1 MFNEH
6 NKSMAKAEKLEFQT
20 EVSQL
25 LKLMI
30 NSVYSEKEVFVRE
43 LVSNASDACDKLR
56 YLATT
61 KEKLLQSDP
70 DLKIKIEINKKDNI
84 VTIVDNGIG
93 MNKKDLVNNLGT
105 IARSGTAQF
114 IKEATETKDLS
125 LIGQF
130 GVGFYSAFMVA
141 SDLKVV
147 TRKAG
152 ENKLWIWKSDG
163 ESNFTIEET
172 DDLDQLKSNRGT
184 KIFLTIT
191 KENKEFLDKIRIEEI
206 IRKYSDHISIPIFVQ
221 NYGDKEEEKPE
232 AINSA
237 LALWTRPKNK
247 ITKDQYK
254 EFYNHVGQ
262 MFDDPWMTSHYKA
275 EGQIEYTVL
284 NFIPSTKPFDLY
296 DPARENRLK
305 LYVKKVFI
313 TDNCPELIPPYLR
326 FLRGVIDS
334 EDLPLNISREMLQ
347 NNPVVKKIRN
357 ALVKRTIND
366 LKKKLVADR
375 ASFEQFWSNFGPVI
389 KEGIYEDFEKKDNL
403 LEIALFKNSNST
415 KLITLDEYIETMD
428 KKQKDIYFIT
438 GDSYDNIINNPRL
451 EGYKSRGINVLILDD
466 PVDSFWTSS
475 TPSFKEKNIKS
486 ITKGIDDLD
495 NIGKKKKDEKEKKED
510 KSIEPLIVLLKEKLK
525 DKVKDVRTSSRLTES
540 PVCLVADESSMDPQL
555 EKILQQ
561 HNQLQQGISLKI
573 LELNPDHKLIKKL
586 AKMSK
591 DKSLIGDIENIAILL
606 YEQSMILDGEKPSDP
621 VNFSKKLIDTISA
634 SIN

>member
-1 MFNEH
+1 
-6 NKSMAKAEKLEFQT
+6 MAKSEKLEFQT

-70 DLKIKIEINKKDNI
+70 DLKIQIEIDKKENQI
-84 VTIVDNGIG
+84 TITDNGIG
-93 MNKKDLVNNLGT
+93 MNRDDLVNNLGT

-141 SDLKVV
+141 SDLTVI

-152 ENKLWIWKSDG
+152 EKKLWIWKSDG
-163 ESNFTIEET
+163 ESNFTIDES
-172 DDLDQLKSNRGT
+172 DDLEQLNSNRGT
-184 KIFLTIT
+184 KIILSIT
-191 KENKEFLDKIRIEEI
+191 KEGKEYLEKTRIEEI
-206 IRKYSDHISIPIFVQ
+206 IRKYSDHISIPIFVRDTK
-221 NYGDKEEEKPE
+221 DKEDEKPE

-254 EFYNHVGQ
+254 EFYNHVVQ
-262 MFDDPWMTSHYKA
+262 MFDDPWLTSHYKA

-357 ALVKRTIND
+357 ALVRRTIGD
-366 LKKKLVADR
+366 LKKKLANDR
-375 ASFEQFWSNFGPVI
+375 SSYEEFWSNFGPVI
-389 KEGIYEDFEKKDNL
+389 KEGIYEDTEKKDTL
-403 LEIALFKNSNST
+403 LEIALFKNSNSS
-415 KLITLDEYIETMD
+415 KLITLDEYIEAMG
-428 KKQKDIYFIT
+428 KKQNDIYFIT
-438 GDSYDNIINNPRL
+438 GDSYNNVINNPSL

-466 PVDSFWTSS
+466 AVDSFWTSA
-475 TPSFKEKNIKS
+475 TPNFKEKNIKS
-486 ITKGIDDLD
+486 ITKGVDDLD
-495 NIGKKKKDEKEKKED
+495 SISKKKTDDKDKKED
-510 KSIEPLIVLLKEKLK
+510 KSLEPLIVLLKDKLK
-525 DKVKDVRTSSRLTES
+525 EKVKDVRTSSRLTES
-540 PVCLVADESSMDPQL
+540 PVCLVVDESAMDPQL

-561 HNQLQQGISLKI
+561 HNQLQQAASLKI
-573 LELNPDHKLIKKL
+573 LEINPDHKLIKKL

-591 DKSLIGDIENIAILL
+591 DKASVGDIENIGILL

-634 SIN
+634 SLS

>member
-1 MFNEH
+1 
-6 NKSMAKAEKLEFQT
+6 
-20 EVSQL
+20 
-25 LKLMI
+25 MI

-70 DLKIKIEINKKDNI
+70 DLKIQIEIDKKENLI
-84 VTIVDNGIG
+84 TITDNGIG
-93 MNKKDLVNNLGT
+93 MNRDDLVNNLGT

-141 SDLKVV
+141 SDLTVI

-152 ENKLWIWKSDG
+152 EKKLWIWKSDG
-163 ESNFTIEET
+163 ESNFTIDES
-172 DDLDQLKSNRGT
+172 DDLEQLNSNRGT
-184 KIFLTIT
+184 KIILSIT
-191 KENKEFLDKIRIEEI
+191 KEGKEYLEKIRIEEI
-206 IRKYSDHISIPIFVQ
+206 IRKYSDHISIPIFVRDIK
-221 NYGDKEEEKPE
+221 DKEDEKPE

-247 ITKDQYK
+247 ITKEQYK

-262 MFDDPWMTSHYKA
+262 MFDDPWLTSHYKA

-357 ALVKRTIND
+357 ALVRRTIGD
-366 LKKKLVADR
+366 LKKKLTNDR
-375 ASFEQFWSNFGPVI
+375 TSYEEFWSNFGPVI
-389 KEGIYEDFEKKDNL
+389 KEGIYEDTEKKDTL

-415 KLITLDEYIETMD
+415 KLITLDEYIDSMS

-438 GDSYDNIINNPRL
+438 GDSYTNVINNPSL

-466 PVDSFWTSS
+466 AVDSFWTSS
-475 TPSFKEKNIKS
+475 TPNFKEKNIKS
-486 ITKGIDDLD
+486 VSKGVDDLES
-495 NIGKKKKDEKEKKED
+495 ISKKKTDDKDKKED
-510 KSIEPLIVLLKEKLK
+510 KSLEPLIILLKDKLK
-525 DKVKDVRTSSRLTES
+525 EKVKDVRTSSRLTES
-540 PVCLVADESSMDPQL
+540 PVCLVVDESAMDPQL

-561 HNQLQQGISLKI
+561 HNQLQQGAALKI
-573 LELNPDHKLIKKL
+573 LEINPDHKLIKKL

-591 DKSLIGDIENIAILL
+591 DKASVGDIENIGILL

-634 SIN
+634 SIS

>member
-1 MFNEH
+1 
-6 NKSMAKAEKLEFQT
+6 MAKSEKLEFQT

-70 DLKIKIEINKKDNI
+70 DLKIQIEIDKKENLI
-84 VTIVDNGIG
+84 TITDNGIG
-93 MNKKDLVNNLGT
+93 MNRDDLVNNLGT

-141 SDLKVV
+141 SDLTVI

-152 ENKLWIWKSDG
+152 EKKLWIWKSDG
-163 ESNFTIEET
+163 ESNFTIDES
-172 DDLDQLKSNRGT
+172 DDLEQLNSNRGT
-184 KIFLTIT
+184 KIILSIT
-191 KENKEFLDKIRIEEI
+191 KEGKEYLEKIRIEEI
-206 IRKYSDHISIPIFVQ
+206 IRKYSDHISIPIFVRDIK
-221 NYGDKEEEKPE
+221 DKEDEKPE

-247 ITKDQYK
+247 ITKEQYK

-262 MFDDPWMTSHYKA
+262 MFDDPWLTSHYKA

-357 ALVKRTIND
+357 ALVRRTIGD
-366 LKKKLVADR
+366 LKKKLTNDR
-375 ASFEQFWSNFGPVI
+375 TSYEEFWSNFGPVI
-389 KEGIYEDFEKKDNL
+389 KEGIYEDTEKKDTL

-415 KLITLDEYIETMD
+415 KLITLDEYIDSMS

-438 GDSYDNIINNPRL
+438 GDSYTNVINNPSL

-466 PVDSFWTSS
+466 AVDSFWTSS
-475 TPSFKEKNIKS
+475 TPNFKEKNIKS
-486 ITKGIDDLD
+486 VSKGVDDLES
-495 NIGKKKKDEKEKKED
+495 ISKKKTDDKDKKED
-510 KSIEPLIVLLKEKLK
+510 KSLEPLIILLKDKLK
-525 DKVKDVRTSSRLTES
+525 EKVKDVRTSSRLTES
-540 PVCLVADESSMDPQL
+540 PVCLVVDESAMDPQL

-561 HNQLQQGISLKI
+561 HNQLQQGAALKI
-573 LELNPDHKLIKKL
+573 LEINPDHKLIKKL

-591 DKSLIGDIENIAILL
+591 DKASVGDIENIGILL

-634 SIN
+634 SIS

>member
-1 MFNEH
+1 
-6 NKSMAKAEKLEFQT
+6 MAKSEKLEFQT

-70 DLKIKIEINKKDNI
+70 DLKIQIEIDKKENQI
-84 VTIVDNGIG
+84 TITDNGIG
-93 MNKKDLVNNLGT
+93 MNRDDLVNNLGT

-141 SDLKVV
+141 SDLTVI

-152 ENKLWIWKSDG
+152 EKKLWIWKSDG
-163 ESNFTIEET
+163 ESNFTIDES
-172 DDLDQLKSNRGT
+172 DDLEQLNSNRGT
-184 KIFLTIT
+184 KIILSIT
-191 KENKEFLDKIRIEEI
+191 KEGKEYLEKTRIEEI
-206 IRKYSDHISIPIFVQ
+206 IRKYSDHISIPIFVRDTK
-221 NYGDKEEEKPE
+221 DKEDEKPE

-262 MFDDPWMTSHYKA
+262 MFDDPWLTSHYKA

-357 ALVKRTIND
+357 ALVRRTIGD
-366 LKKKLVADR
+366 LKKKLANDR
-375 ASFEQFWSNFGPVI
+375 SSYEEFWSNFGPVI
-389 KEGIYEDFEKKDNL
+389 KEGIYEDTEKKDTL
-403 LEIALFKNSNST
+403 LEIALFKNSNSS
-415 KLITLDEYIETMD
+415 KLITLDEYIEAMG
-428 KKQKDIYFIT
+428 KKQNDIYFIT
-438 GDSYDNIINNPRL
+438 GDSYNNVINNPSL

-466 PVDSFWTSS
+466 AVDSFWTSA
-475 TPSFKEKNIKS
+475 TPNFKEKNIKS
-486 ITKGIDDLD
+486 ITKGVDDLD
-495 NIGKKKKDEKEKKED
+495 SISKKKTDDKDKKED
-510 KSIEPLIVLLKEKLK
+510 KSLEPLIVLLKDKLK
-525 DKVKDVRTSSRLTES
+525 EKVKDVRTSSRLTES
-540 PVCLVADESSMDPQL
+540 PVCLVVDESAMDPQL

-561 HNQLQQGISLKI
+561 HNQLQQAASLKI
-573 LELNPDHKLIKKL
+573 LEINPDHKLIKKL

-591 DKSLIGDIENIAILL
+591 DKASVGDIENIGILL

-634 SIN
+634 SLS

>member
-1 MFNEH
+1 
-6 NKSMAKAEKLEFQT
+6 MAKAEKLEFQT

-70 DLKIKIEINKKDNI
+70 DLKIKIEINKKDNL

-93 MNKKDLVNNLGT
+93 MNKKDLVSNLGT

-152 ENKLWIWKSDG
+152 ESKLWIWKSDG
-163 ESNFTIEET
+163 ESNFTIEES
-172 DDLDQLKSNRGT
+172 DDLDQLNSNRGT
-184 KIFLTIT
+184 KIILTIT

-221 NYGDKEEEKPE
+221 NSGDKEEEKPE

-366 LKKKLVADR
+366 LKKKLAADR
-375 ASFEQFWSNFGPVI
+375 ASFEQFWVNFGPVI

-428 KKQKDIYFIT
+428 KKQMDIYFIT
-438 GDSYDNIINNPRL
+438 GDSYDNIINNPSL

-495 NIGKKKKDEKEKKED
+495 NLGKKKKDEKEKKED

-591 DKSLIGDIENIAILL
+591 DKSSIGDIENIAILL

>member
-1 MFNEH
+1 
-6 NKSMAKAEKLEFQT
+6 MAKSEKLEFQT

-70 DLKIKIEINKKDNI
+70 DLKIQIETDKKENQI
-84 VTIVDNGIG
+84 TITDNGIG
-93 MNKKDLVNNLGT
+93 MNRDDLVNNLGT

-141 SDLKVV
+141 SDLTVI

-152 ENKLWIWKSDG
+152 EKKLWIWKSDG
-163 ESNFTIEET
+163 ESNFTIDES
-172 DDLDQLKSNRGT
+172 DDLEQLNSNRGT
-184 KIFLTIT
+184 KIILSIT
-191 KENKEFLDKIRIEEI
+191 KEGKEYLEKTRIEEI
-206 IRKYSDHISIPIFVQ
+206 IRKYSDHISIPIFVRDIK
-221 NYGDKEEEKPE
+221 DKEDEKPE

-247 ITKDQYK
+247 ITKEQYK

-262 MFDDPWMTSHYKA
+262 MFDDPWLTSHYKA

-357 ALVKRTIND
+357 ALVRRTIGD
-366 LKKKLVADR
+366 LKKKLANDR
-375 ASFEQFWSNFGPVI
+375 SSYEEFWSNFGPVI
-389 KEGIYEDFEKKDNL
+389 KEGIYEDTEKKDTL
-403 LEIALFKNSNST
+403 LEIALFKNSNSS
-415 KLITLDEYIETMD
+415 KLITLDEYIGAMG
-428 KKQKDIYFIT
+428 KKQNDIYFIT
-438 GDSYDNIINNPRL
+438 GDSYNNVINNPSL

-466 PVDSFWTSS
+466 AVDSFWTSA
-475 TPSFKEKNIKS
+475 TPNFKEKNIKS
-486 ITKGIDDLD
+486 ITKGVDDLD
-495 NIGKKKKDEKEKKED
+495 SISKKKTDDKDKKED
-510 KSIEPLIVLLKEKLK
+510 KSLEPLIVLLKDKLK
-525 DKVKDVRTSSRLTES
+525 EKVKDVRTSSRLTES
-540 PVCLVADESSMDPQL
+540 PVCLVVDESAMDPQL

-561 HNQLQQGISLKI
+561 HNQLQQAASLKI
-573 LELNPDHKLIKKL
+573 LEINPDHKLIKKL

-591 DKSLIGDIENIAILL
+591 DKASVGDIENIGILL

-634 SIN
+634 SLS

>member
-1 MFNEH
+1 
-6 NKSMAKAEKLEFQT
+6 MAKSEKLEFQT

-70 DLKIKIEINKKDNI
+70 DLKIQIEIDKKENLI
-84 VTIVDNGIG
+84 TITDNGIG
-93 MNKKDLVNNLGT
+93 MNRDDLVNNLGT

-141 SDLKVV
+141 SDLTVI

-152 ENKLWIWKSDG
+152 EKKLWIWKSDG
-163 ESNFTIEET
+163 ESNFTIDES
-172 DDLDQLKSNRGT
+172 DDLEQLNSNRGT
-184 KIFLTIT
+184 KIILSIT
-191 KENKEFLDKIRIEEI
+191 KEGKEYLEKIRIEEI
-206 IRKYSDHISIPIFVQ
+206 IRKYSDHISIPIFVRDIK
-221 NYGDKEEEKPE
+221 DKEDEKPE

-247 ITKDQYK
+247 ITKEQYK

-262 MFDDPWMTSHYKA
+262 MFDDPWLTSHYKA

-357 ALVKRTIND
+357 ALVRRTIGD
-366 LKKKLVADR
+366 LKKKLTNDR
-375 ASFEQFWSNFGPVI
+375 TSYEEFWSNFGPVI
-389 KEGIYEDFEKKDNL
+389 KEGIYEDTEKKDTL

-415 KLITLDEYIETMD
+415 KLITLDEYIDSMS

-438 GDSYDNIINNPRL
+438 GDSYTNVINNPSL

-466 PVDSFWTSS
+466 AVDSFWTSS
-475 TPSFKEKNIKS
+475 TPNFKEKNIKS
-486 ITKGIDDLD
+486 VSKGVDDLES
-495 NIGKKKKDEKEKKED
+495 ISKKKTDDKDKKED
-510 KSIEPLIVLLKEKLK
+510 KSLEPLIILLKDKLK

-540 PVCLVADESSMDPQL
+540 PVCLVVDESAMDPQL

-561 HNQLQQGISLKI
+561 HNQLQQGAALKI
-573 LELNPDHKLIKKL
+573 LEINPDHKLIKKL

-591 DKSLIGDIENIAILL
+591 DKASVGDIENIGILL

-634 SIN
+634 SIS

>member
-1 MFNEH
+1 
-6 NKSMAKAEKLEFQT
+6 MAKAEKLEFQT

-70 DLKIKIEINKKDNI
+70 DLKIKIEINKKENLI
-84 VTIVDNGIG
+84 TIVDNGIG

-184 KIFLTIT
+184 KIVLTIT

-221 NYGDKEEEKPE
+221 NHGDKEEEKPE

-366 LKKKLVADR
+366 LKKKLAADR
-375 ASFEQFWSNFGPVI
+375 TSFEQFWVNFGPVI

>member
-1 MFNEH
+1 
-6 NKSMAKAEKLEFQT
+6 
-20 EVSQL
+20 
-25 LKLMI
+25 
-30 NSVYSEKEVFVRE
+30 
-43 LVSNASDACDKLR
+43 
-56 YLATT
+56 
-61 KEKLLQSDP
+61 
-70 DLKIKIEINKKDNI
+70 
-84 VTIVDNGIG
+84 
-93 MNKKDLVNNLGT
+93 MNRDDLVNNLGT

-141 SDLKVV
+141 SDLTVI

-152 ENKLWIWKSDG
+152 EKKLWIWKSDG
-163 ESNFTIEET
+163 ESNFTIDES
-172 DDLDQLKSNRGT
+172 DDLEQLNSNRGT
-184 KIFLTIT
+184 KIILSIT
-191 KENKEFLDKIRIEEI
+191 KEGKEYLEKTRIEEI
-206 IRKYSDHISIPIFVQ
+206 IRKYSDHISIPIFVRDTK
-221 NYGDKEEEKPE
+221 DKEDEKPE

-247 ITKDQYK
+247 ITKEQYK

-262 MFDDPWMTSHYKA
+262 MFDDPWLTSHYKA

-357 ALVKRTIND
+357 ALVRRTIGD
-366 LKKKLVADR
+366 LKKKLANDR
-375 ASFEQFWSNFGPVI
+375 SSYEEFWSNFGPVI
-389 KEGIYEDFEKKDNL
+389 KEGIYEDTEKKDTL
-403 LEIALFKNSNST
+403 LEIALFKNSNSS
-415 KLITLDEYIETMD
+415 KLITLDEYIEAMG
-428 KKQKDIYFIT
+428 KKQNDIYFIT
-438 GDSYDNIINNPRL
+438 GDSYNNVINNPSL

-466 PVDSFWTSS
+466 AVDSFWTSA
-475 TPSFKEKNIKS
+475 TPNFKEKNIKS
-486 ITKGIDDLD
+486 VTKGVDDLD
-495 NIGKKKKDEKEKKED
+495 SISKKKTDDKDKKED
-510 KSIEPLIVLLKEKLK
+510 KSLEPLIVLLKDKLK
-525 DKVKDVRTSSRLTES
+525 EKVKDVRTSSRLTES
-540 PVCLVADESSMDPQL
+540 PVCLVVDESAMDPQL

-561 HNQLQQGISLKI
+561 HNQLQQAASLKI
-573 LELNPDHKLIKKL
+573 LEINPDHKLIKKL

-591 DKSLIGDIENIAILL
+591 DKASVGDIENIGILL

-634 SIN
+634 SLS

>member
-1 MFNEH
+1 
-6 NKSMAKAEKLEFQT
+6 
-20 EVSQL
+20 
-25 LKLMI
+25 MI

-70 DLKIKIEINKKDNI
+70 DLKIQIEIDKKENQI
-84 VTIVDNGIG
+84 TITDNGIG
-93 MNKKDLVNNLGT
+93 MNRDDLVNNLGT

-141 SDLKVV
+141 SDLTVI

-152 ENKLWIWKSDG
+152 EKKLWIWKSDG
-163 ESNFTIEET
+163 ESNFTIDES
-172 DDLDQLKSNRGT
+172 DDLEQLNSNRGT
-184 KIFLTIT
+184 KIILSIT
-191 KENKEFLDKIRIEEI
+191 KEGKEYLEKIRIEEI
-206 IRKYSDHISIPIFVQ
+206 IRKYSDHISIPIFVRDIK
-221 NYGDKEEEKPE
+221 DKEDKKPE

-247 ITKDQYK
+247 ITKEQYK

-262 MFDDPWMTSHYKA
+262 MFDDPWLTSHYKA

-357 ALVKRTIND
+357 ALVRRTIGD
-366 LKKKLVADR
+366 LKKKLTNDR
-375 ASFEQFWSNFGPVI
+375 TSYEEFWSNFGPVI
-389 KEGIYEDFEKKDNL
+389 KEGIYEDTEKKDTL

-415 KLITLDEYIETMD
+415 KLITLDEYIDSMS

-438 GDSYDNIINNPRL
+438 GDSYANVINNPSL

-466 PVDSFWTSS
+466 AVDSFWTSS
-475 TPSFKEKNIKS
+475 TPNFKEKNIKS
-486 ITKGIDDLD
+486 VSKGVDDLES
-495 NIGKKKKDEKEKKED
+495 ISKKKTDDKDKKED
-510 KSIEPLIVLLKEKLK
+510 KSLEPLIILLKDKLK
-525 DKVKDVRTSSRLTES
+525 EKVKDVRTSSRLTES
-540 PVCLVADESSMDPQL
+540 PVCLVVDESAMDPQL

-561 HNQLQQGISLKI
+561 HNQLQQGAALKI
-573 LELNPDHKLIKKL
+573 LEINPDHKLIKKL

-591 DKSLIGDIENIAILL
+591 DKASVGDIENIGILL

-634 SIN
+634 SIS